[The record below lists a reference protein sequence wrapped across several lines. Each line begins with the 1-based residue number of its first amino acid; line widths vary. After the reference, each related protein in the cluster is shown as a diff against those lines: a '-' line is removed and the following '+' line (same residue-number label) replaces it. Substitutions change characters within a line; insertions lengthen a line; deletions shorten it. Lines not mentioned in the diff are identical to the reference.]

1 MLNHLLNWGLD
12 ARRRKNRTRSVI
24 LLSLILHMI
33 FAITYLFLPINQLSH
48 EQADALAVDLINDA
62 DAPRKRKP
70 KPKPPLTKKMYNPN
84 EELARDA
91 MEKKIEA
98 ARNKI
103 DEVMKLSPRVVLED
117 VEVNKAPVS
126 EMIPDIMTDAQLRD
140 AEASN
145 LSRLISQPGQTDGRG
160 IVTGRVRARG
170 DGMGR
175 FRGDGQA
182 GSDGGLLGGGGKDG
196 AADRLGLIDFLDEF
210 GGPKDVVYCLD
221 ITASMQAAGMR
232 KLPLA
237 INALKDS
244 IMMLGNNDKLN
255 IVAFSNAAKPMSD
268 KMLPANAANIK
279 RTLKYL
285 DRFTPRS
292 IQGNLDTNILSSIK
306 AALTFEPTVF
316 VLITDGLPQVDDG
329 AGVYIATNTQKILD
343 IVREHNR
350 NNAVIYV
357 VALEIDLRL
366 SHGAELL
373 VSLAEEHGGEIK
385 AIDGGQLFEFAEQDG
400 LTDN

>member
-1 MLNHLLNWGLD
+1 MLNHLLSWGID

-33 FAITYLFLPINQLSH
+33 VVITYLFLPINQLSQD
-48 EQADALAVDLINDA
+48 QADAFAVDLLNDA
-62 DAPRKRKP
+62 DAPTKRKL

-91 MEKKIEA
+91 MEKKIES

-103 DEVMKLSPRVVLED
+103 DEVMKLSPRVVLKD

-126 EMIPDIMTDAQLRD
+126 EVIPDVMTDAQLRD

-145 LSRLISQPGQTDGRG
+145 LSRLIAQPGQTDGRG
-160 IVTGRVRARG
+160 LVTGRVRARG

-175 FRGDGQA
+175 FRGGGQD

-221 ITASMQAAGMR
+221 ITASMQAAGMK

-244 IMMLGNNDKLN
+244 VMMLGNNDKLN
-255 IVAFSNAAKPMSD
+255 IVAFSNTAKPMSEE
-268 KMLPANAANIK
+268 MLPANPANIK
-279 RTLKYL
+279 RVLKYL
-285 DRFTPRS
+285 DRFTSKS
-292 IQGNLDTNILSSIK
+292 IQGNTGTNIL
-306 AALTFEPTVF
+306 AALEVALTLDPSVI
-316 VLITDGLPQVDDG
+316 VLITDGLPTTSPDYPIEVDR
-329 AGVYIATNTQKILD
+329 D
-343 IVREHNR
+343 IIFEKVREKNV

-357 VALEIDLRL
+357 VALEFDFKL
-366 SHGAELL
+366 SHAAELL
-373 VSLAEEHGGEIK
+373 VSLAEEHNGKIK

-400 LTDN
+400 LTD